1 MTSKPIVYL
10 IRGWSGSGK
19 TTLAGYLKTALNAVH
34 CEADQYWYKPDG
46 SYKFD
51 ATRLQAAHNYCYCKF
66 LNALN
71 NNSNIVVSDTFI
83 HLKDLRPY
91 TEELERRNII
101 PNIVVAANN
110 FNNVHDV
117 HPQKV
122 KIQKT
127 SLLSSLNHTATV
139 SK

>member
-1 MTSKPIVYL
+1 MNSKPTVYL

-19 TTLAGYLKTALNAVH
+19 STLALHLASALNAVH

-46 SYKFD
+46 TYRFD

-71 NNSNIVVSDTFI
+71 NNSNVVVSDTFI

-91 TEELERRNII
+91 TEELDRRGIT
-101 PNIVVAANN
+101 PNIVVAASN
-110 FNNVHDV
+110 FNNIHEVSAA
-117 HPQKV
+117 KV

-127 SLLSSLNHTATV
+127 SLLSSLNHVPAV